1 MNNSNPLRLEEDTK
15 NVILEVS
22 ALSGYAQNVV
32 KEIFEYLL
40 LNWAI
45 KVSDHPDEY
54 AALTLPYIG
63 TLNVRFAGDKVLPS
77 GELNTEVDVFA
88 DLTPQFKKL
97 IGDLH
102 DEGYTELIPMMTKK
116 IEQAVMVASNS
127 LD

>member
-15 NVILEVS
+15 NIILEVS

-32 KEIFEYLL
+32 KEVFEYLL
-40 LNWAI
+40 VNWAI
-45 KVSDHPDEY
+45 KVADHPNDF

-63 TLNVRFAGDKVLPS
+63 ALNVKFAGDKVLPS
-77 GELNTEVDVFA
+77 GELTTEVDVFA
-88 DLTPQFKKL
+88 DLTSSFKKL